1 MNYPQKKLRKDLG
14 QKIRLKR
21 NEIKYKEVK
30 EKLERIYNVQEKSIA
45 VVHEEVPQVDRR
57 EGKTWKVTGKQDS
70 SVQTELPVW
79 IKSEKVVWRFRGM
92 EKRHFDTRCRRE
104 RNILVW
110 YLGLHSMA
118 QWKCKMVGRTKK
130 KMRKN

>member
-57 EGKTWKVTGKQDS
+57 EGKT
-70 SVQTELPVW
+70 
-79 IKSEKVVWRFRGM
+79 
-92 EKRHFDTRCRRE
+92 
-104 RNILVW
+104 
-110 YLGLHSMA
+110 
-118 QWKCKMVGRTKK
+118 
-130 KMRKN
+130 